1 MANIDTIL
9 KSVEDQSK
17 ALAEKLF
24 KQYTHQAVSDVRD
37 FLQKS
42 TLNLK
47 RWVEELVRGDLDKD
61 EFESLIKGQAD
72 VAERRARVSRDQG
85 RLDVC
90 RSQPALC
97 LLQRAR
103 DRRDGAA
110 GQRRI
115 SSRRNQIARQT
126 GRLSGKGM
134 ALPHSRFHQETDRE
148 MLFRRQETSD
158 HFLSSHQRGRRN

>member
-1 MANIDTIL
+1 MANIDFGGIL

-72 VAERRARVSRDQG
+72 VAEMRALKQAGLAAVQIDTFTNGVLDIIVS
-85 RLDVC
+85 
-90 RSQPALC
+90 
-97 LLQRAR
+97 
-103 DRRDGAA
+103 AA
-110 GQRRI
+110 FAAI
-115 SSRRNQIARQT
+115 
-126 GRLSGKGM
+126 
-134 ALPHSRFHQETDRE
+134 P
-148 MLFRRQETSD
+148 
-158 HFLSSHQRGRRN
+158 

>member
-42 TLNLK
+42 AGNLK

-61 EFESLIKGQAD
+61 EFESLVKGQAD
-72 VAERRARVSRDQG
+72 VAEMRALKRAGLAAVQIDTFTNGVLDIIVS
-85 RLDVC
+85 
-90 RSQPALC
+90 
-97 LLQRAR
+97 
-103 DRRDGAA
+103 AA
-110 GQRRI
+110 FAAI
-115 SSRRNQIARQT
+115 
-126 GRLSGKGM
+126 
-134 ALPHSRFHQETDRE
+134 P
-148 MLFRRQETSD
+148 
-158 HFLSSHQRGRRN
+158 